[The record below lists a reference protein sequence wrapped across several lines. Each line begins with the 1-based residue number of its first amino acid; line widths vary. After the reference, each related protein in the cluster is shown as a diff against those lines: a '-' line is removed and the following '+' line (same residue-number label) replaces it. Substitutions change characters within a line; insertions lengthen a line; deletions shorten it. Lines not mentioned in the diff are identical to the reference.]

1 MKTVL
6 GCIRRA
12 DEDFHMIQPGDR
24 VALGLSGGKDSL
36 LLLNALALYR
46 YVRHHDF
53 TLQAVMLLSGPT
65 RADTGPIE
73 ALCREL
79 DVPLT
84 IRETDIYQILFDI
97 RKDPNPCALC
107 AKMRRR
113 ILCDVCTELGCNKL
127 ALAHHREDA
136 LETLMMSVIFEGRLH
151 VFHPC
156 AYMDRSQLTLIR
168 PMVYLPEKYGIH
180 MCRELNLPV
189 LKNPCPADGH
199 TKRQE
204 MKELLTEMCKR
215 YPNFK
220 EKFLSALK
228 NDRQY
233 ALWQRD

>member
-1 MKTVL
+1 
-6 GCIRRA
+6 
-12 DEDFHMIQPGDR
+12 MIQPGDR

-65 RADTGPIE
+65 RADTSAIE
-73 ALCREL
+73 TLCREL

-151 VFHPC
+151 VFHPG

-204 MKELLTEMCKR
+204 MKELLAEMCKR

>member
-1 MKTVL
+1 
-6 GCIRRA
+6 
-12 DEDFHMIQPGDR
+12 MIQPGDR

-36 LLLNALALYR
+36 LLLHALALYR

-65 RADTGPIE
+65 RADTSAIE

-113 ILCDVCTELGCNKL
+113 ILCDVCTELSCNKL

-168 PMVYLPEKYGIH
+168 PMIYLPEKYVIH
-180 MCRELNLPV
+180 MRKELNLPV

-204 MKELLTEMCKR
+204 MKELLAEMCKR

>member
-1 MKTVL
+1 
-6 GCIRRA
+6 
-12 DEDFHMIQPGDR
+12 MIQPGDR

-36 LLLNALALYR
+36 LLLHALALYR

-168 PMVYLPEKYGIH
+168 PMIYLPEKYVIH
-180 MCRELNLPV
+180 MRKELNLPV

-204 MKELLTEMCKR
+204 MKELLAEMCKR

>member
-1 MKTVL
+1 
-6 GCIRRA
+6 
-12 DEDFHMIQPGDR
+12 MIQPGDR

-36 LLLNALALYR
+36 LLLHALALYR
-46 YVRHHDF
+46 YVRHQDF

-65 RADTGPIE
+65 AADTAAIE

-79 DVPLT
+79 NVPLT
-84 IRETDIYQILFDI
+84 IRQTDIYQILFDI

-168 PMVYLPEKYGIH
+168 PMIYLPEKYVIH
-180 MCRELNLPV
+180 MRKELNLPV

-204 MKELLTEMCKR
+204 MKELLAEMCKR

-233 ALWQRD
+233 ALWQRSES

>member
-1 MKTVL
+1 
-6 GCIRRA
+6 
-12 DEDFHMIQPGDR
+12 MIARGDR

-65 RADTGPIE
+65 RADTSAIE

-180 MCRELNLPV
+180 MRRELNLPV